1 MHFSLGE
8 GNSEVFLQ
16 PSDSLKEVTPSV
28 HSEPP
33 SQREDDLAFGLLAV
47 WQSNPH
53 AVVQYGCP
61 LNESSW
67 EAKGKEAYGISMCDA
82 LN

>member
-1 MHFSLGE
+1 MPSLQ
-8 GNSEVFLQ
+8 SERPL
-16 PSDSLKEVTPSV
+16 
-28 HSEPP
+28 
-33 SQREDDLAFGLLAV
+33 QREADLAFGLLAV

-53 AVVQYGCP
+53 ALVQYGCP

-67 EAKGKEAYGISMCDA
+67 EAKGKEAYRIPMCDA

>member
-1 MHFSLGE
+1 MFRKRTDCIKEAMPSLHGE
-8 GNSEVFLQ
+8 Q
-16 PSDSLKEVTPSV
+16 PL
-28 HSEPP
+28 
-33 SQREDDLAFGLLAV
+33 QREVDLAFGLLAV

-53 AVVQYGCP
+53 ALVQYGCP

-67 EAKGKEAYGISMCDA
+67 EAKGKEAYGISMCNA

>member
-1 MHFSLGE
+1 MFHKST
-8 GNSEVFLQ
+8 
-16 PSDSLKEVTPSV
+16 DSIKEVMPSL

-33 SQREDDLAFGLLAV
+33 LQREVDLAFGLLAV

-53 AVVQYGCP
+53 ALVQYGCP